1 MIMNDFIVHTTER
14 RDCVLTVEESLILCG
29 VRAIF

>member
-14 RDCVLTVEESLILCG
+14 RDGRI
-29 VRAIF
+29 AITRVTGKEDR

>member
-14 RDCVLTVEESLILCG
+14 LGLLFAFRWVGYQNDAG
-29 VRAIF
+29 F